1 MDIIERLEEIE
12 AQIEKYNQEDAADQ
26 ARMSERND
34 KRKALIDQASLA
46 LQVKAHFEDMAQA
59 AINEEQELFN
69 TLYVQVAAGGPQDD
83 NFRHY
88 AIQRCLEL
96 PINEA
101 EAEDT
106 EADNE
111 DSEVPT
117 LTATG

>member
-1 MDIIERLEEIE
+1 MNIIDRLEEFQVQL
-12 AQIEKYNQEDAADQ
+12 AKYDQEDIDDQ
-26 ARMSERND
+26 ARISERNE
-34 KRKALIDQASLA
+34 KRKALAAKCALA
-46 LQVKAHFEDMAQA
+46 LEVKAHYEEMAQA

-88 AIQRCLEL
+88 AIERCLEL

-101 EAEDT
+101 ETEDT
-106 EADNE
+106 EEDNE

>member
-1 MDIIERLEEIE
+1 MNIIDRLEEFQ
-12 AQIEKYNQEDAADQ
+12 AQLAKYDQEDIDDQ
-26 ARMSERND
+26 ARIAERNE
-34 KRKALIDQASLA
+34 KRKALAAKCALA
-46 LQVKAHFEDMAQA
+46 LEVKAHFEEMAQA
-59 AINEEQELFN
+59 VINEEQELFN

-88 AIQRCLEL
+88 AIERCLEL

-111 DSEVPT
+111 DSEIPT
-117 LTATG
+117 LSATG